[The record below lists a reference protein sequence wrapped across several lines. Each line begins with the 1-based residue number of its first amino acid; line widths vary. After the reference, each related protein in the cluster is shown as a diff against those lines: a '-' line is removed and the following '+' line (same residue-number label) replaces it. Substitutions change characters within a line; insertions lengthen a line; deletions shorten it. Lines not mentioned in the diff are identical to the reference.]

1 MGFLPS
7 TAAIATMRTTIER
20 TFDQTIIVRRKTLVP
35 DDSGGSTE
43 TTTETSYRGRVPAPR
58 SLAPDERLQAGRLVA
73 EMVWV
78 VYLPWDADVIPADV
92 LVLADGTVLQ
102 VTDDNDIQ
110 STLLKL
116 IVNCYRVT

>member
-7 TAAIATMRTTIER
+7 TAAITTMRATIAR
-20 TFDQTIIVRRKTLVP
+20 TFDQTIIVRRTTMVP
-35 DDSGGSTE
+35 DDSGGSTT
-43 TTTETSYRGRVPAPR
+43 TTTETSYSGRVVPR
-58 SLAPDERLQAGRLVA
+58 TVVPPERLQAGRLVA
-73 EMVWV
+73 ETVWV
-78 VYLPWDADVIPADV
+78 VYLPWNADVIPADV

>member
-1 MGFLPS
+1 MGFLPP
-7 TAAIATMRTTIER
+7 AVAITTMRATIAR
-20 TFDQTIIVRRKTLVP
+20 SFDKTITRRRKTFVP

-43 TTTETSYRGRVPAPR
+43 TITETTYSGRVVPR
-58 SLAPDERLQAGRLVA
+58 PVVSDERLQAGRLVA
-73 EMVWV
+73 EMVVV
-78 VYLPWDADVIPADV
+78 VYLPWNADVIPSDV
-92 LVLADGTVLQ
+92 LVLEDGAELQ